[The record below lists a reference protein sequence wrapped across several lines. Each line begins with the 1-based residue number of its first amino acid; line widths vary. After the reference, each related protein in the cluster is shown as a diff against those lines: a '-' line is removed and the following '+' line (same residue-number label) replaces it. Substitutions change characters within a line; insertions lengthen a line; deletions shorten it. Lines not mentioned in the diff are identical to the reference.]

1 MPMYLAKCD
10 ICGSEQRYF
19 SKIDNRNITPVCC
32 GQATKRL
39 IEAPQI
45 QAQTI
50 SGIIMDSN
58 GDKFEGKNA
67 FEKHMQKNGLISA
80 SEAQG
85 EARIQNENKQSEKKK
100 EIRKIVEEAA
110 IKTGV

>member
-10 ICGSEQRYF
+10 ICGSEQKYF

-32 GQATKRL
+32 DQPTKRL

-67 FEKHMQKNGLISA
+67 FEKHMQKNGLMSA
-80 SEAQG
+80 SEGIA
-85 EARIQNENKQSEKKK
+85 EAKIKK
-100 EIRKIVEEAA
+100 ESMETERKKELSKTIQDLVQ
-110 IKTGV
+110 KTGV